1 MGACES
7 TLGEVPTPS
16 CRIGPQTSY
25 DRNHDSCEIEDVMVN
40 YNHGK

>member
-7 TLGEVPTPS
+7 TLREVPTPS
-16 CRIGPQTSY
+16 CRTSQQTSY
-25 DRNHDSCEIEDVMVN
+25 DRNHDSCGIEDRVMN

>member
-16 CRIGPQTSY
+16 CRTSQETSY
-25 DRNHDSCEIEDVMVN
+25 ARNHDSCGIEHSIINCN
-40 YNHGK
+40 YGK